1 MIVWLPHLFKRCI
14 TCARNNLPTPKAKNK
29 TRKTH
34 PQTKRDQTNRDQP
47 PPKQRTTATE
57 EKKKQVREPDLGEEV
72 EQGVRVEVVVLGRE
86 EETQGESQTPEK
98 GFGFPQHLRK
108 KEKEKTAPTKQPNT
122 KRERGDTKH
131 LGIQGSGLEGRQTKH
146 HSNPKD

>member
-14 TCARNNLPTPKAKNK
+14 TCARNNLPTPK
-29 TRKTH
+29 RKTKPEKH
-34 PQTKRDQTNRDQP
+34 T
-47 PPKQRTTATE
+47 PKQRESKQTE
-57 EKKKQVREPDLGEEV
+57 TNHHQNSERRRRRKKKKQVREPDLGEEV